1 MIELRGQRIVEKA
14 IGERFA
20 TDTEN
25 VFVRRVSVFRT
36 QRRER
41 PAGWQR
47 LEVEKKEANCIGCC
61 EDA

>member
-25 VFVRRVSVFRT
+25 VFVRRVSVFRM
-36 QRRER
+36 QRQER

-47 LEVEKKEANCIGCC
+47 LEVEKKEAN
-61 EDA
+61 